1 MDILNKNNRIAIKLA
16 LKKNRLSVLIYV
28 ITLLIGMLLTVLQY
42 QNYRHS
48 EEQRIQNRFELVF
61 KETNAAIID
70 KVLTY
75 KQVLRATQGL
85 FYASDAVTREDFRR
99 FYDRLKLDEYY
110 PGILGLG
117 YVPFIPAE
125 ALAQHEADVRAAG
138 FPDYAVT
145 PIGKRAVYSS
155 ILYLEPFEEVNLR
168 AFGYDM
174 YSELVR
180 NQAMQ
185 YARDTGLAAL
195 STSVALVQDESNAG
209 QNGLLLYLPLY
220 EEILSSEASAEIRR
234 SALTAWVYA
243 VFRVQDLVL
252 PVINS
257 ANLLH
262 SLTIYQGAQPDP
274 GMLLFQSDNAAL
286 DIFQLQQSYPVG
298 GQTWTFVAS
307 PDADFINQY
316 QQTAP
321 EWVLWIGVLLTL
333 MIASLLA
340 LLTSS
345 RNRAIA
351 KAEAMTKSLQSS
363 SQRLLMATQVA
374 GIGVWE
380 WDFNTDKLILDTEL
394 FALLKMQITPKQ
406 EISLKQWLALLPD
419 KARYIFEQ
427 AVVDTVA
434 SGKRMDLQ
442 IKMLPEDKSSPL
454 MMQLYAELNFDEAAK
469 AKGLLGV
476 CYDISAKWQYQRDL
490 QETEA
495 RWKHALEGSNE
506 GVWDW
511 HIPDGTVLY
520 SNRLVTMLGYEPGEL
535 SPYVSAW
542 SDRIH
547 PEDRQRV
554 MQDIDKLLDSS
565 EPNYMN
571 EHRLRCKDGSWKW
584 ILGRG
589 TVIEW
594 DKQGN
599 AIRAVGMHSDID
611 WRKHTE
617 LALRQSE
624 ERFREAFDTAPIGM
638 ALVATDGRWLEVND
652 SLCQMLGYHED
663 ELLQMTFADITHPD
677 DLAMDQQFV
686 DKLIRHELNHYQ
698 MEKRYLKKNG
708 DIIEVLLSVSV
719 VHDETGQVEHFV
731 SQVEDI
737 TARKA
742 EQQHIQQLAFY
753 DVLTGLPNRR
763 LFEQRLSHG
772 LMAAKRSARTMAL
785 MFIDLDYF
793 KQVND
798 SYGHDAGD
806 FVIHSA
812 GQRMLKL
819 LRNTDTLARFGG
831 DEFVVLLEEVS
842 DAESALKVA
851 ENLRQQMQAPIIFQ
865 GDTLT
870 ISLSIGIAVST
881 PAQPET
887 AESLM
892 KKADMALYEVKAAGR
907 NGAKLYAAKN

>member
-1 MDILNKNNRIAIKLA
+1 MDILNKTPRIAIKLA
-16 LKKNRLSVLIYV
+16 LKKNRFSVLIYV

-61 KETNAAIID
+61 KETNAAIIE

-85 FYASDAVTREDFRR
+85 FYAADAVSREDFRR
-99 FYDRLKLDEYY
+99 FYDSLKLDEYY

-117 YVPFIPAE
+117 YVPFIPAQ
-125 ALAQHEADVRAAG
+125 ALAQHEGDVRAAG

-145 PIGKRAVYSS
+145 PIGDRSFYSS
-155 ILYLEPFEEVNLR
+155 ILYLEPFEGVNLR

-174 YSELVR
+174 YSEPVR

-195 STSVALVQDESNAG
+195 STSVALVQDDSDAS

-234 SALTAWVYA
+234 SALNAWVYA

-262 SLTIYQGAQPDP
+262 SLTIYQGEQPDP
-274 GMLLFQSDNAAL
+274 GMLLFQSDSAAS

-321 EWVLWIGVLLTL
+321 EWVFWIGVLLTL

-406 EISLKQWLALLPD
+406 EISLQQWLALLPD
-419 KARYIFEQ
+419 KAQQIFEQ

-454 MMQLYAELNFDEAAK
+454 MMQLHAELNFDEKAK

-511 HIPDGTVLY
+511 YIPDGTVLY
-520 SNRLVTMLGYEPGEL
+520 SNRLVTMLGYEPGEF
-535 SPYVSAW
+535 SPHVSAW

-554 MQDIDKLLDSS
+554 MQDIEKLMDDSK
-565 EPNYMN
+565 PDYLN

-589 TVIEW
+589 TVIER

-599 AIRAVGMHSDID
+599 AIRAVGTHSDID

-638 ALVATDGRWLEVND
+638 ALVATDGRCLEVND
-652 SLCQMLGYHED
+652 SLCQMLGYHEN
-663 ELLQMTFADITHPD
+663 ELLQLTFADITHPD

-708 DIIEVLLSVSV
+708 DIIEALLSVSV

-742 EQQHIQQLAFY
+742 EQHHIQQLAFY

-763 LFEQRLSHG
+763 LFEERLSHG
-772 LMAAKRSARTMAL
+772 LMAAKRSARTVAL

-798 SYGHDAGD
+798 SYGHDVGD

-842 DAESALKVA
+842 DAGSALKVA
-851 ENLRQQMQAPIIFQ
+851 ENLRQQMRAPIAFQ
-865 GDTLT
+865 DDTLA
-870 ISLSIGIAVST
+870 ISLSIGIAVSS
-881 PAQPET
+881 PDRPET

>member
-1 MDILNKNNRIAIKLA
+1 MDILNKTPRIAIKLA
-16 LKKNRLSVLIYV
+16 LKKNRFSVLIYV

-61 KETNAAIID
+61 KETNAAIIE

-85 FYASDAVTREDFRR
+85 FYAADAVSREDFRR
-99 FYDRLKLDEYY
+99 FYDSLKLDEYY

-117 YVPFIPAE
+117 YVPFIPAQ
-125 ALAQHEADVRAAG
+125 ALAQHEGDVRAAG

-145 PIGKRAVYSS
+145 PIGDRSFYSS
-155 ILYLEPFEEVNLR
+155 ILYLEPFEGVNLR

-174 YSELVR
+174 YSEPVR

-195 STSVALVQDESNAG
+195 STSVALVQDDSDAS

-234 SALTAWVYA
+234 SALNAWVYA
-243 VFRVQDLVL
+243 VFRVQNLVL

-262 SLTIYQGAQPDP
+262 SLTIYQGEQPDP
-274 GMLLFQSDNAAL
+274 GMLLFQSDSAAS

-321 EWVLWIGVLLTL
+321 EWVFWIGVLLTL

-406 EISLKQWLALLPD
+406 EISLQQWLALLPD
-419 KARYIFEQ
+419 KAQQIFEQ

-454 MMQLYAELNFDEAAK
+454 MMQLHAELNFDEKAK

-511 HIPDGTVLY
+511 YIPDGTVLY
-520 SNRLVTMLGYEPGEL
+520 SNRLVTMLGYEPGEF
-535 SPYVSAW
+535 SPHVSAW

-554 MQDIDKLLDSS
+554 MQDIEKLMDDSK
-565 EPNYMN
+565 PDYLN

-589 TVIEW
+589 TVIER

-599 AIRAVGMHSDID
+599 AIRAVGTHSDID

-638 ALVATDGRWLEVND
+638 ALVETDGRCLEVND
-652 SLCQMLGYHED
+652 SLCQMLGYHEN
-663 ELLQMTFADITHPD
+663 ELLQLTFADITHPD

-708 DIIEVLLSVSV
+708 DIIEALLSVSV

-742 EQQHIQQLAFY
+742 EQHHIQQLAFY

-763 LFEQRLSHG
+763 LFEERLSHG
-772 LMAAKRSARTMAL
+772 LMAAKRSARTVAL

-798 SYGHDAGD
+798 SYGHDVGD

-842 DAESALKVA
+842 DAGSALKVA
-851 ENLRQQMQAPIIFQ
+851 ENLRQQMRAPIAFQ
-865 GDTLT
+865 DDTLA
-870 ISLSIGIAVST
+870 ISLSIGIAVSSSDR
-881 PAQPET
+881 PET